1 MKVIAEKIVA
11 VVLSMA
17 VLLISSRALANQQT
31 QGEPP
36 GDAKREV
43 STKAPDLADIIPLA
57 TKLSGRLAALENRI
71 KGGLDSLCS

>member
-1 MKVIAEKIVA
+1 MMKVIAEKIVA

-43 STKAPDLADIIPLA
+43 STKAPDL
-57 TKLSGRLAALENRI
+57 RLRVGWKTLQLKANTQRSRRI
-71 KGGLDSLCS
+71 